1 MLPALPLVLDALLL
15 IKEQQPALCSVL
27 LKSKDK
33 AVRSLFPDGPEWN
46 LLEDLVAILEPF
58 EEATKALS
66 GSNYPTISMVSLL
79 LYQVCKVT
87 LKVNEDDNVNLKRI
101 KETMLEDFQ
110 DRYSSPAITEI
121 LNIAAF
127 LDPRF
132 KGLDPFIPVNERVD
146 VKERVKLQLLMFAP
160 ATTEHSDRE
169 LREATTSSSVTT
181 NITDTVVT
189 TDDGET
195 APTAKKAKSGPIAS
209 LFSGMSWPNR
219 KQLSGIEAVES
230 ELRRYQDEET
240 IDLDS
245 DPLAWWN
252 SRMCQYPLLAQLVR
266 MVWSLP
272 ATSVCSEQVF
282 SAAGNVLTKK
292 RARLLPENVDKL
304 VFLHQNS
311 ENM

>member
-1 MLPALPLVLDALLL
+1 MLL
-15 IKEQQPALCSVL
+15 E
-27 LKSKDK
+27 SKDK

-46 LLEDLVAILEPF
+46 LLEDLVTVLEPF

-66 GSNYPTISMVSLL
+66 GSNYPTISMISPL

-110 DRYSSPAITEI
+110 DRYLSPAITEI

-132 KGLDPFIPVNERVD
+132 KELDPFIPVNERVD
-146 VKERVKLQLLMFAP
+146 VKECVKLQLLMLAP
-160 ATTEHSDRE
+160 AATEESDRG
-169 LREATTSSSVTT
+169 LREATTSSSVA
-181 NITDTVVT
+181 TDTTVT

-195 APTAKKAKSGPIAS
+195 APASKKAKSGPVAS
-209 LFSGMSWPNR
+209 LFAGMSWPNR
-219 KQLSGIEAVES
+219 KWLSGIQAVES

-272 ATSVCSEQVF
+272 ATSVRSEQVF

-304 VFLHQNS
+304 VFLH